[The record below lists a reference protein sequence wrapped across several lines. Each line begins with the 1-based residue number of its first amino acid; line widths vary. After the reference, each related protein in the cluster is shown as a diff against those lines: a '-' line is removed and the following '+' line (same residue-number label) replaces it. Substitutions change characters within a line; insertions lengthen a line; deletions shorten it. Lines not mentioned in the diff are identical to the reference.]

1 MVAAAMRL
9 LARLPF
15 LPALLLAGALIGG
28 CGAGAA
34 RSSGAASAA
43 RSGAGGDPSLEIVRA
58 SFPAHQA
65 IAKPARLE
73 IEVRN
78 RSEAPVAALALSVRS
93 FYYRSSYPHL
103 ADASRPVWIVDEGPG
118 AKPQLPVESVP
129 FDSPGGDVS
138 ANQSVWLTGPLG
150 ARQSRTFSW
159 RLTPVRSGAQTIAYS
174 LYAGHPGSSGL
185 RPEGQALRGSF
196 SVQVAPAPPSRYVN
210 PETGA
215 VEVGRLPV
223 APGP

>member
-28 CGAGAA
+28 CGSGSAGSSAPRSTAGA
-34 RSSGAASAA
+34 
-43 RSGAGGDPSLEIVRA
+43 DPQLEIVRA

-65 IAKPARLE
+65 IARPVHLE

-78 RSEAPVAALALSVRS
+78 AGNAPLADIALAVHS
-93 FYYRSSYPHL
+93 FYYRSSYPKL
-103 ADASRPVWIVDEGPG
+103 ADPSRPVWIVDEGPG
-118 AKPQLPVESVP
+118 AKPALPVATVP

-138 ANQSVWLTGPLG
+138 DDRSVWIAGPLG
-150 ARQSRTFSW
+150 AGQTRTLSW
-159 RLTPVRSGAQTIAYS
+159 RLTPVLSGARTIAYA
-174 LYAGHPGSSGL
+174 LFAGRPGSAGL
-185 RPEGQALRGSF
+185 SAQGAPLRGSI
-196 SVQVAPAPPSRYVN
+196 SVQIAPAPPTRYVN

>member
-28 CGAGAA
+28 CGGTAGGGA
-34 RSSGAASAA
+34 RSASAA
-43 RSGAGGDPSLEIVRA
+43 KGSGGDPPLEVLRA

-78 RSEAPVAALALSVRS
+78 RSDAPVAALALSVRS

-103 ADASRPVWIVDEGPG
+103 ADASRPVWVVDEGPG
-118 AKPQLPVESVP
+118 AKPRLPVESVP

-138 ANQSVWLTGPLG
+138 VDQSVWLAGPLG
-150 ARQSRTFSW
+150 AGQSRTFSW
-159 RLTPVRSGAQTIAYS
+159 LLTPVRSGAQTIAYS
-174 LYAGHPGSSGL
+174 LYSGHRGPSGL
-185 RPEGQALRGSF
+185 RPEGPALRGSF